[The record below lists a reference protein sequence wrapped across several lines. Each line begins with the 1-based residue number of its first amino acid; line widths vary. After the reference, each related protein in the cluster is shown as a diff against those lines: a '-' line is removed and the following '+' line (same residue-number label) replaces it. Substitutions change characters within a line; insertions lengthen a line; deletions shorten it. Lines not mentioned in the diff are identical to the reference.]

1 MKKMLEKINYF
12 ITNHCTVKSFIL
24 YVYNLFFTIF
34 FYIWLLSVLPL
45 MLFLIFGGFTIC
57 LQLGFISL
65 SAFLIYCLLLKLSYL
80 LKKHSSSLMNNI
92 KVTPEEKK
100 RIFSYIL
107 FLILALL
114 FHCFLIFILTNF
126 PIHF

>member
-1 MKKMLEKINYF
+1 MKKMLEKINFF
-12 ITNHCTVKSFIL
+12 ITNHFTVKSFIL

-92 KVTPEEKK
+92 EVTPEEKK

>member
-1 MKKMLEKINYF
+1 MLEKINYF

-24 YVYNLFFTIF
+24 YVYNLVFTIF
-34 FYIWLLSVLPL
+34 FYIWLLSILPL

-92 KVTPEEKK
+92 EVTPEEKK

>member
-1 MKKMLEKINYF
+1 MLEKINYF

-24 YVYNLFFTIF
+24 YVYHLFFTIF

-92 KVTPEEKK
+92 EVTPEEKK

>member
-1 MKKMLEKINYF
+1 
-12 ITNHCTVKSFIL
+12 
-24 YVYNLFFTIF
+24 
-34 FYIWLLSVLPL
+34 

-92 KVTPEEKK
+92 EVTPEEKK